1 MQSIGDSIPR
11 PLFGAAGTRAIEQ
24 ATAAA
29 LPAHTLMER
38 AGLAV
43 ARLAKA
49 LAPHARRIWVACGPG
64 NNGGDGLLAATHL
77 HQWSQSR
84 GGGLQVLV
92 THDAD
97 PDRLPADAAH
107 ALAQARTAGV
117 RIVNSVPADVDLVI
131 DALLG
136 IGARPAPQG
145 TLAQRL
151 QAVQQALAPVL
162 CVDLPSGLDADTGT
176 PVAPPPRSAR
186 FTLALLTLK
195 PGLFT
200 AGGRDAAGQVWLDDL
215 GAGPTSQP
223 PTAWLHGQVAA
234 SASRPHAS
242 HKGSFGD
249 VVVVGGQQR
258 SPTAPGMTG
267 AAILAGRAALHGGA
281 GRVYVALLGDDG
293 SDAAWDPVCPELMFR
308 PVRPLLDSGLPASAV
323 AVCGCGGGERVSQ
336 VLPRLLCGTAT
347 LVLDADA
354 LNAVARDAG
363 LQTQLVHRA
372 ARGWTTVLTPHPLE
386 AARLLDT
393 DTDTV
398 MADRLGCAQALSRRY
413 RALCVL
419 KGSGTIVCAPDEVPL
434 INPTGNGALAT
445 AGTGDV
451 LAGWIGA
458 ALAAPGADSALA
470 RVAGAVHRHGWL
482 ADQWLRQET
491 SSRLT
496 AGRLALAG

>member
-1 MQSIGDSIPR
+1 MQRIGDSIPR
-11 PLFGAAGTRAIEQ
+11 PLFGAAATRAIEQ
-24 ATAAA
+24 TAAAA

-49 LAPHARRIWVACGPG
+49 LTPHARRIWVACGPG

-77 HQWSQSR
+77 HQWSLSR

-107 ALAQARTAGV
+107 ALARARAAGV
-117 RIVNSVPADVDLVI
+117 RFVTSVPADVDLVI

-136 IGARPAPQG
+136 IGGRPAPQG

-151 QAVQQALAPVL
+151 QAVQQAQAPVL

-176 PVAPPPRSAR
+176 PAAPLPPSAR
-186 FTLALLTLK
+186 FTLSLLTLK

-200 AGGRDAAGQVWLDDL
+200 AGGRDAAGQVWLDEL
-215 GAGPTSQP
+215 GAGSADLA
-223 PTAWLHGQVAA
+223 PTAWLHGQAA
-234 SASRPHAS
+234 PGGYRPHAS

-258 SPTAPGMTG
+258 SPTTPGMTG

-308 PVRPLLDSGLPASAV
+308 PVASVLDSGLPASATV
-323 AVCGCGGGERVSQ
+323 VCGCGGGERVGR
-336 VLPRLLCGTAT
+336 VLPRLLGGTAT

-363 LQTQLVHRA
+363 LQTQLAHRA

-393 DTDTV
+393 DTAAV
-398 MADRLGCAQALSRRY
+398 MADRLGCALALSRRY
-413 RALCVL
+413 RAVCVL
-419 KGSGTIVCAPDEVPL
+419 KGSGTVVCAPDEVPR

-458 ALAAPGADSALA
+458 ALAAPGTDSALA

-482 ADQWLRQET
+482 ADQWDHQAMT
-491 SSRLT
+491 TRLT